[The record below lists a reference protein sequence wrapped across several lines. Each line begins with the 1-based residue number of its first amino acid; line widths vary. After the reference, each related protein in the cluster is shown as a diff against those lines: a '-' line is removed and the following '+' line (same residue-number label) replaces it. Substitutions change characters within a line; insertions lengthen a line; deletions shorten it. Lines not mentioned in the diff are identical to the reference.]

1 MLARVSRDVIN
12 IIPRYCIV
20 IGGIN
25 DVWIRSPS
33 LSGIKSNL
41 FAIYTTIRNAGIT
54 RVTATVPPP
63 NYIREGTLERGQEV
77 VDLNAW
83 IVEYSEEHNVENVD
97 FYSLLG
103 DPYSPTYIN
112 PALTQPG
119 LGVPEHGG
127 TRHYG
132 RGSF

>member
-1 MLARVSRDVIN
+1 LDRVSVSQRHKEQPICDIH
-12 IIPRYCIV
+12 
-20 IGGIN
+20 N
-25 DVWIRSPS
+25 DPQR
-33 LSGIKSNL
+33 
-41 FAIYTTIRNAGIT
+41 GIT
-54 RVTATVPPP
+54 LVTATVPPP
-63 NYIREGTLERGQEV
+63 NYIPEGTLERGQEV